1 MIVYHAFI
9 LRFSML
15 KSIIT
20 RSLLIFSCVLISVY
34 STQIYAVDDEFGL
47 ELSED
52 EMLDTPV
59 ESIQKFVEVY
69 HLVKQNYVHSMSD
82 EQLFTNAMSG
92 LLKGL
97 DPYSRY
103 LSAQEYQDLVKY
115 AEGELGTVDFNL
127 SYVPTQ
133 QQWVVEHL
141 KNDADSYKLGL
152 KNGMAISKI
161 ADKPLIGLNYDQ
173 IQDLLTGQIGSKINV
188 QLGLQTKPIQ
198 LTLNKKKNV
207 DIRAKLLGEQKI
219 LWIKIPLF
227 TQDTA
232 HEIQR
237 IINDYSTHKIQAI
250 LLDLRN
256 NSGGLLSAAVETA
269 DLFLDSGLIVTT
281 KSRAEGNQSFRAIAG
296 HSITQPVGILI
307 NNKSASAAEVLT
319 SALQQHRRAWVIGE
333 KSYGKGV
340 VQKVLALPD
349 GDAISLTVADYYTP
363 NGQKLEG
370 KGIEP
375 NLLYPLSADVNEQ
388 EYLERIAGFLLNYVA
403 AVR

>member
-1 MIVYHAFI
+1 
-9 LRFSML
+9 ML

-82 EQLFTNAMSG
+82 EQLFTNAISG

-403 AVR
+403 VR

>member
-82 EQLFTNAMSG
+82 EQLFTNAISG

-403 AVR
+403 VR

>member
-403 AVR
+403 VR